1 LSHSGRNLNVLGLL
15 GALALAALVFSR
27 HLTGSLYGDE
37 VGHTYHVVVLG
48 NLWRNLLDPSMC
60 HPPLYFVLAKAAY
73 VLVGKL
79 WAIRLP
85 SLLAA
90 LGTVLVMPLGARRFF
105 GEGYFLP
112 AAWLAAGAPFL
123 IEFAGEGRAYSL
135 MIFFSTATLFAF
147 MAFVEEETRGRA
159 ALLVAVAVLGGLTHF
174 TFWLL
179 LLYLAMAYLGIRR
192 RLTVRSFSVA
202 GATALF
208 LGPMGILVFLL
219 QHMAFRGY
227 LQVSWVKGYLQPLN
241 FLARLPVAMWLG
253 YSTFSLPQ
261 LDPGRN
267 VGMGALRANAGLLAL
282 VAVFFCGFLLGC
294 IALLR
299 QRRRWFW
306 FLAGTVAVPSV
317 IGLGASVAGLY
328 LIREKHL
335 AVIWAPLFLLTLMAF
350 GELKRRRLGWV
361 PIAAYLA
368 LVGVSIAH
376 YAFYPNRY
384 TRRMDW
390 AGLRSVLES
399 KLGPADAVVLYQ
411 YSFEDHAPGVAP
423 LRTKGATQVSLSAM
437 AGKGKNPLSAA
448 ESLNGEVKGWIY
460 VVDDETDRLSVD
472 PSNELLLALRKD
484 RPVQKAM
491 FGRNLVLYE
500 FGPKR
505 DGGGTAP

>member
-1 LSHSGRNLNVLGLL
+1 VLGLL

-60 HPPLYFVLAKAAY
+60 HPPLCFVLAKVAY
-73 VLVGKL
+73 ILVGKL

-90 LGTVLVMPLGARRFF
+90 LGTVLVMALGARRFL
-105 GEGYFLP
+105 GKNYFLP
-112 AAWLAAGAPFL
+112 AAWLAACAPFL
-123 IEFAGEGRAYSL
+123 MEFASEGRAYSL
-135 MIFFSTATLFAF
+135 MIFFSAATLFAF
-147 MAFVEEETRGRA
+147 MAFVEEETWGRA
-159 ALLVAVAVLGGLTHF
+159 VLLVAVATLGGFTHF

-179 LLYLAMAYLGIRR
+179 LLYLALAYLGIRR
-192 RLTVRSFSVA
+192 RLTARSMFVA

-208 LGPMGILVFLL
+208 LGPLGVLVFAL
-219 QHMAFRGY
+219 QHMAFKGY
-227 LQVSWVKGYLQPLN
+227 LQVSWIKGYLEPLN

-267 VGMGALRANAGLLAL
+267 VGMEALQANAVLLAL
-282 VAVFFCGFLLGC
+282 VVVFFCGFLLGC

-299 QRRRWFW
+299 KRRRWFW
-306 FLAGTVAVPSV
+306 FLAGAVAAPPA
-317 IGLGASVAGLY
+317 IGIGASVAGLY

-350 GELKRRRLGWV
+350 GQLKRRRLGWV

-376 YAFYPNRY
+376 YAVWPNQY

-390 AGLRSVLES
+390 AGLRAVLES

-411 YSFEDHAPGVAP
+411 YDFDDHAPGEPP
-423 LRTKGATQVSLSAM
+423 LRTKGATQVSLSAR
-437 AGKGKNPLSAA
+437 AAKGENPLAA
-448 ESLNGEVKGWIY
+448 AKSLDGEVKGSVY

-472 PSNELLLALRKD
+472 PSNDLLLALRKD

-505 DGGGTAP
+505 FGGGAAP